1 MSITLK
7 VGDVISF
14 MAPEVS
20 DNTAICHRIIA
31 IQYQKGVENFQT
43 KGDANKSPDQ
53 FLTPVTNVKGREI
66 FYISYIGRLAD
77 IKRVG
82 TTPVNLIQ
90 TSLPLA
96 VVIVAAMGLLFIG
109 LVSKDTIEV
118 FFGLAGNGSG
128 KLLRKGTKGMP
139 SAARLLNCKFIPA
152 GGLNKNILFG
162 RVKMNI
168 KIWLTVVAV
177 AALVAIATLTSVV
190 YACPQTST
198 VECYPPGDHDHNQ
211 QIDLQLRDQDQPWGD
226 GVK

>member
-1 MSITLK
+1 MIKKLTTWLGWIALAFVIIILAFVVVTSRKGWQFAAVLSGSMVPDFKVGGLVVIKPVDVSTLK

-66 FYISYIGRLAD
+66 FYLSYIGRLAD

-82 TTPVNLIQ
+82 TTPVNLMQ

-109 LVSKDTIEV
+109 LVSKDTIESLFWPGRQWQREAV
-118 FFGLAGNGSG
+118 KKRNQRYAVRRKAF
-128 KLLRKGTKGMP
+128 KL
-139 SAARLLNCKFIPA
+139 
-152 GGLNKNILFG
+152 
-162 RVKMNI
+162 
-168 KIWLTVVAV
+168 
-177 AALVAIATLTSVV
+177 
-190 YACPQTST
+190 
-198 VECYPPGDHDHNQ
+198 
-211 QIDLQLRDQDQPWGD
+211 
-226 GVK
+226 

>member
-1 MSITLK
+1 MIKKLTTWLGWIALALVIIILAFVVVTSRKGWQFAAVLSGSMVPDFKVGGLVVIKPVDVSTLK

-109 LVSKDTIEV
+109 LVSKDTIESLFWPGRQWQREAV
-118 FFGLAGNGSG
+118 KKRNQRCAVRRKAF
-128 KLLRKGTKGMP
+128 KL
-139 SAARLLNCKFIPA
+139 
-152 GGLNKNILFG
+152 
-162 RVKMNI
+162 
-168 KIWLTVVAV
+168 
-177 AALVAIATLTSVV
+177 
-190 YACPQTST
+190 
-198 VECYPPGDHDHNQ
+198 
-211 QIDLQLRDQDQPWGD
+211 
-226 GVK
+226 

>member
-1 MSITLK
+1 MIRKISAWLGWLVLGLVIITLSFVLITSRRGWQFAAVLSGSMEPGFHVGGLVVIKPVDVNTLK

-31 IQYQKGVENFQT
+31 IQYQKGVEYFQT

-66 FYISYIGRLAD
+66 YYVSYIGRLAD

-82 TTPVNLIQ
+82 TTPVNLMQ

-109 LVSKDTIEV
+109 IVSKDTIESLFWPGRQWQREAV
-118 FFGLAGNGSG
+118 KKRNQRYALRRKAF
-128 KLLRKGTKGMP
+128 KL
-139 SAARLLNCKFIPA
+139 
-152 GGLNKNILFG
+152 
-162 RVKMNI
+162 
-168 KIWLTVVAV
+168 
-177 AALVAIATLTSVV
+177 
-190 YACPQTST
+190 
-198 VECYPPGDHDHNQ
+198 
-211 QIDLQLRDQDQPWGD
+211 
-226 GVK
+226 